1 MYFFILCRDELER
14 NRAKVLEINTFLDL
28 MTENLQSLQQE
39 VRNELLN
46 EEV

>member
-46 EEV
+46 EEI